1 MFEVILYLSMG
12 LILISIGI
20 NIGATSQKRI
30 DEEESNLLSTAR
42 KKGYYI
48 SKLEK
53 YEDYELIRERGF
65 N

>member
-1 MFEVILYLSMG
+1 MG

-53 YEDYELIRERGF
+53 YEDYELIRGKGL
-65 N
+65 

>member
-30 DEEESNLLSTAR
+30 DEEESNLLSTTR

-53 YEDYELIRERGF
+53 YEDYELIRGKGL
-65 N
+65 

>member
-1 MFEVILYLSMG
+1 MFEVILYLIMG

-20 NIGATSQKRI
+20 HIGATSQKRI

-48 SKLEK
+48 TK
-53 YEDYELIRERGF
+53 YDYFE
-65 N
+65 

>member
-42 KKGYYI
+42 KKGYFI
-48 SKLEK
+48 SKLDK
-53 YEDYELIRERGF
+53 YEDYELIRGKGL
-65 N
+65 

>member
-1 MFEVILYLSMG
+1 MFEVILYLIMG

-20 NIGATSQKRI
+20 KLGATSQKRI

-48 SKLEK
+48 SKLDIN
-53 YEDYELIRERGF
+53 DYFE
-65 N
+65 

>member
-30 DEEESNLLSTAR
+30 DEEEETLFSTAR

-48 SKLEK
+48 TK
-53 YEDYELIRERGF
+53 YDYFE
-65 N
+65 